1 MNFDIPSIVG
11 WGGMIL
17 IISAY
22 FLLTIK
28 KLKSVSIV
36 YNLLNFFGAL
46 GILVNTFFTKSWPSV
61 ALNGIMMGIAIYSIA
76 KKINTKPVYK
86 ELR

>member
-1 MNFDIPSIVG
+1 MNIDIYSIIG

-17 IISAY
+17 IILAY
-22 FLLTIK
+22 FLLSIK
-28 KLKSVSIV
+28 KLKSNSVI

-46 GILVNTFFTKSWPSV
+46 GILVNTFVTKSWPSV

>member
-1 MNFDIPSIVG
+1 MTIDIYSIMG
-11 WGGMIL
+11 WGGMVL
-17 IISAY
+17 IILAY
-22 FLLTIK
+22 FLLSIK
-28 KLKSVSIV
+28 KLKSISII
-36 YNLLNFFGAL
+36 YNLLNFGGAG
-46 GILVNTFFTKSWPSV
+46 GILVSTFVARSWPSV